1 MSIRRPTLSRL
12 AAERQADELLRHQS
26 EAPWTDS
33 QLKRRS
39 RREIPAGLSPADE
52 EAEGA
57 SAYEEL
63 VQLARLSP
71 LTPPQLLAFR
81 LWAAGHT
88 VTEAAWHM
96 GVSRATAARIIRSAL
111 VTAYL
116 MGGPT
121 FRQFSA
127 RRTYRKSPDE
137 DACRSGAR
145 CEVCAAP
152 LWDDYERVT
161 CGAPHCEE
169 ILEQQKE
176 LDRRR
181 LLHRLKQRGA

>member
-1 MSIRRPTLSRL
+1 MSIRRTNSSP
-12 AAERQADELLRHQS
+12 AAIERQADALLRHQS
-26 EAPWTDS
+26 DAPMRES
-33 QLKRRS
+33 QLKRRA

-52 EAEGA
+52 EPDGGN
-57 SAYEEL
+57 SYEEL

-71 LTPPQLLAFR
+71 LTSRQLLAFQ
-81 LWAAGHT
+81 LWAAGHS
-88 VTEAAWHM
+88 VTEAAWHL

-127 RRTYRKSPDE
+127 RRTYHKSPDQ

-145 CEVCAAP
+145 CQVCAAP
-152 LWDDYERVT
+152 LWDDYDRVT
-161 CGAPHCEE
+161 CGAHHCEE
-169 ILEQQKE
+169 IVEQRRE

-181 LLHRLKQRGA
+181 LLHRLRQRVS